1 MSGCQERNYMRTT
14 TLLAITLITLGIGIV
29 GYQTISHMNKD
40 KIVDSESLTVT
51 TAKTRTIPLPS
62 IIGAVSLVGGLLL
75 LAKKVP
81 AGRFE

>member
-1 MSGCQERNYMRTT
+1 MRTT

-29 GYQTISHMNKD
+29 GYQTISHMNKEH
-40 KIVDSESLTVT
+40 IVDSESLTVT

-75 LAKKVP
+75 LTKKVP
-81 AGRFE
+81 TSRCG